1 MTASRYFL
9 IATFLIVGGILEG
22 RDLFGPSAAAAQDGV
37 KDVLA
42 AQIRSQGIACE
53 QPKNAVRDAKRSKPD
68 YEVWVLQCSNATYRI
83 SRYPDMAAK
92 VVKLK

>member
-1 MTASRYFL
+1 MTACRYFL
-9 IATFLIVGGILEG
+9 IAAFLIVGGAPEG
-22 RDLFGPSAAAAQDGV
+22 RDLFGPRAAAAQDGV

-53 QPKNAVRDAKRSKPD
+53 QPKGAVRDAKRSKPD

-92 VVKLK
+92 VEKLK